1 METILELD
9 LSHLHMDDDD
19 DDDDNNNNNN
29 NNKTDANNNKDV
41 TAKDAST
48 VGTAEDDSWE
58 SASVD
63 SLEEIHLLEVDD
75 EEEDDYYYYDGDAKC
90 YDDYS
95 HENNNTCISR
105 AMSGFTGMLAT
116 LMGLEESSSSPSC
129 SLAINLADVS

>member
-19 DDDDNNNNNN
+19 
-29 NNKTDANNNKDV
+29 NNKDANNNKDV

-58 SASVD
+58 SASVS
-63 SLEEIHLLEVDD
+63 SLEEIHLLEVED

-90 YDDYS
+90 YDDYV

-105 AMSGFTGMLAT
+105 AMSGFTGMLAA
-116 LMGLEESSSSPSC
+116 LMGLEESSSSTSC
-129 SLAINLADVS
+129 SLAINLAEVS